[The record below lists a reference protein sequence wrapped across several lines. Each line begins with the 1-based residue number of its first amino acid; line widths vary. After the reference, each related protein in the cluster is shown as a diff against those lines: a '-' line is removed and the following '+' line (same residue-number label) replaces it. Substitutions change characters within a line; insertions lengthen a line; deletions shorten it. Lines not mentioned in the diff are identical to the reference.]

1 MREAGVEPAAFGF
14 GGQRSIQL
22 SYPRRKTRPS
32 NKKGR
37 DGLFCQSE
45 RRGSNPRRQPWQG
58 CTLPL
63 SYSRKNAISA
73 NPESE
78 RRGSNPRRQPW
89 QGCTLPLSYSR
100 RIWSM
105 AFHAES
111 ERRGSNP
118 RRQPWQGCTLPLSYS
133 RTHPRNI
140 SSEILSRRRRRLL
153 RDFCTSVKHFLPK
166 SFLFAVQAICRPRHV
181 RFLRQVCLHRG
192 MVCVMCARALT
203 PAWMDG
209 CSPMAFRE
217 ARDRDVTAGRS
228 GMCRTLPR
236 GRVS

>member
-73 NPESE
+73 NP
-78 RRGSNPRRQPW
+78 
-89 QGCTLPLSYSR
+89 
-100 RIWSM
+100 
-105 AFHAES
+105 ES

>member
-63 SYSRKNAISA
+63 SYSSKNAISA

-100 RIWSM
+100 
-105 AFHAES
+105 
-111 ERRGSNP
+111 
-118 RRQPWQGCTLPLSYS
+118 
-133 RTHPRNI
+133 THPRNL

>member
-73 NPESE
+73 NSESE

-89 QGCTLPLSYSR
+89 QGCTL
-100 RIWSM
+100 
-105 AFHAES
+105 
-111 ERRGSNP
+111 
-118 RRQPWQGCTLPLSYS
+118 QLSYS
-133 RTHPRNI
+133 RTHPRNL
-140 SSEILSRRRRRLL
+140 SSEILSRRSRRLL

>member
-1 MREAGVEPAAFGF
+1 MRQSLAPARRAALSKSRFSVESIHDRRMREAGVEPAAFGF

-63 SYSRKNAISA
+63 SYSR
-73 NPESE
+73 
-78 RRGSNPRRQPW
+78 
-89 QGCTLPLSYSR
+89 
-100 RIWSM
+100 
-105 AFHAES
+105 
-111 ERRGSNP
+111 
-118 RRQPWQGCTLPLSYS
+118 
-133 RTHPRNI
+133 THPRNL

-153 RDFCTSVKHFLPK
+153 RDFCTSVKHFIPK

>member
-100 RIWSM
+100 
-105 AFHAES
+105 
-111 ERRGSNP
+111 
-118 RRQPWQGCTLPLSYS
+118 
-133 RTHPRNI
+133 THPRNL

>member
-1 MREAGVEPAAFGF
+1 
-14 GGQRSIQL
+14 
-22 SYPRRKTRPS
+22 
-32 NKKGR
+32 
-37 DGLFCQSE
+37 
-45 RRGSNPRRQPWQG
+45 
-58 CTLPL
+58 
-63 SYSRKNAISA
+63 
-73 NPESE
+73 
-78 RRGSNPRRQPW
+78 
-89 QGCTLPLSYSR
+89 
-100 RIWSM
+100 M

-133 RTHPRNI
+133 RTHPRNL